1 MANVNATKYGKVGST
16 LVSSWTTARETGN
29 FANNQETGANVTTL
43 LAQRTSRNG
52 INYRVTRSFLA
63 FDLSAYEGQT
73 IIDLTLTFRQT
84 SSTVAGGMVISILKS
99 TAQGSGSTFSDLTTS
114 DFFTTIDFSTVYA
127 NWIPFMSSINSN
139 NVQALNA
146 AAMVDASS
154 GSLRLALVQTQ
165 NDKNNLQPSSDQT
178 KNGNWN
184 LDTSGDGFIPFLTFT
199 AVDWGEKVNS
209 VPVAT
214 IEKVN
219 GVPRSTIDSIN
230 IYDLPSNGGQVYV
243 FKTYGIPNP
252 PNNTSIATY
261 TNVIPG
267 NLALGDTLY
276 LNPGLT
282 TVAANIS
289 ADLAGIDAWSNGS
302 PYCSANSTLI
312 TTNSSGVITAFTCLT
327 NDQ

>member
-1 MANVNATKYGKVGST
+1 MPNVTATKYGKAGST

-29 FANNQETGANVTTL
+29 FANNQETGADVTTVL
-43 LAQRTSRNG
+43 VQRGSKNG

-63 FDLSAYEGQT
+63 FDLSAYAGQT
-73 IIDLTLTFRQT
+73 ISNLTLSFRQT
-84 SSTVAGGMVISILKS
+84 TGTVAGGLVIAILKS
-99 TAQGSGSTFSDLTTS
+99 TAQGSGSTFSDLTVS
-114 DFFTTIDFSTVYA
+114 EFFTSIDFTTEYA
-127 NWIPFMSSINSN
+127 NFIPIISSANT
-139 NVQALNA
+139 NA
-146 AAMVDASS
+146 AIQLTEAAMTDATS
-154 GSLRLALVQTQ
+154 GSLRLALVQAQ
-165 NDKNNLQPSSDQT
+165 NDANDLQPSSDQIE
-178 KNGNWN
+178 NGNWD

-209 VPVAT
+209 VPVTT

-219 GVPRSTIDSIN
+219 GVPRSTIESIN
-230 IYDLPSNGGQVYV
+230 RYDLPSGGGQVYV

>member
-16 LVSSWTTARETGN
+16 LVSSWTTARQTGN

-114 DFFTTIDFSTVYA
+114 DFYSTVDFSTVYA

-165 NDKNNLQPSSDQT
+165 NDKNDLQPSSDQT
-178 KNGNWN
+178 KNGNWD

-209 VPVAT
+209 VPVTT

-219 GVPRSTIDSIN
+219 GVPRGTIHAVNIN
-230 IYDLPSNGGQVYV
+230 ILPQGTFSFEIFDWTN
-243 FKTYGIPNP
+243 NP
-252 PNNTSIATY
+252 ITSTVVY
-261 TNVIPG
+261 TNVQPST
-267 NLALGDTLY
+267 LAVGDIVY
-276 LNPGLT
+276 LNSGLT

-289 ADLAGIDAWSNGS
+289 DQIITATGTT
-302 PYCSANSTLI
+302 YCSGLPTVFF
-312 TTNSSGVITAFTCLT
+312 TNSSGAITSFGCLPV
-327 NDQ
+327 

>member
-1 MANVNATKYGKVGST
+1 MPNVNATKYGIAGST

-29 FANNQETGANVTTL
+29 FVTNQPSTANSTAVL
-43 LAQRTSRNG
+43 VQRGSKNG
-52 INYRVTRSFLA
+52 VNYRITRSFLA

-84 SSTVAGGMVISILKS
+84 TGTVAGGLEIAILKS

-114 DFFTTIDFSTVYA
+114 DFYSTVDFSTAYA
-127 NWIPFMSSINSN
+127 NWIPYISSVNSN
-139 NVQALNA
+139 NVQALTL
-146 AAMVDASS
+146 AAMADASS
-154 GSLRLALVQTQ
+154 GSLRLVIVQKSNDALNVTPTSNQTE
-165 NDKNNLQPSSDQT
+165 
-178 KNGNWN
+178 NGNWN
-184 LDTSGDGFIPFLTFT
+184 LDTSSSGFIPFLTFT

-219 GVPRSTIDSIN
+219 GVPRSTIESIN
-230 IYDLPSNGGQVYV
+230 RYDLPSSGDVYV
-243 FKTYGIPNP
+243 FKMYSIPNP
-252 PNNTSIATY
+252 PNNTSFGAY

-276 LNPGLT
+276 LNSGLT

-289 ADLAGIDAWSNGS
+289 AALAGIDAWSNGS

>member
-1 MANVNATKYGKVGST
+1 MADVNATKYGKVGST
-16 LVSSWTTARETGN
+16 LVSSWTTARQTGN
-29 FANNQETGANVTTL
+29 FANNQETGANVTSL

-114 DFFTTIDFSTVYA
+114 DFYSTVDFSTVYA

-165 NDKNNLQPSSDQT
+165 NDKNDLQPSSDQNE
-178 KNGNWN
+178 NGNWN
-184 LDTSGDGFIPFLTFT
+184 LDTSSSGFIPFLTFIAT
-199 AVDWGEKVNS
+199 DWGEKVNG
-209 VPVAT
+209 VPVGN

-219 GVPRSTIDSIN
+219 GVVRNTIESIN
-230 IYDLPSNGGQVYV
+230 IFTGEDGCYSFLLQDPNNLSGWLTLYTSV
-243 FKTYGIPNP
+243 NP
-252 PNNTSIATY
+252 PSSLDVDDVVYTSKNC
-261 TNVIPG
+261 TNPYV
-267 NLALGDTLY
+267 GDETELEVGEGGPQ
-276 LNPGLT
+276 NCG
-282 TVAANIS
+282 TVPTVMAI
-289 ADLAGIDAWSNGS
+289 
-302 PYCSANSTLI
+302 NSDGEI
-312 TTNSSGVITAFTCLT
+312 TDIQCAPI
-327 NDQ
+327 